1 MIVAAFAI
9 LFAAAL
15 PQVPDSSTVMPLVP
29 LGSTVR
35 IETRSVRGGRVEG
48 TLVEK
53 NQGFLRTTVGPREG
67 REDASVSVPWA
78 LITSLSLDAGRE
90 RKSSA
95 ARGTLAGASAALVVT
110 ASLSNPAAAAAA
122 GMMLPLAGGVV
133 GWMMGFERWEPV
145 LWRPALDSVME
156 REATRIHL
164 DAGTEIAVRVGRR
177 MHRGVVAGVGDDSLT
192 LRLGGVSRELGF
204 AFADVSELRLP
215 SGRNRL
221 RGASLGFSAMAVAG
235 GIHIFAARPT
245 DSEKPL
251 ILLGYAFGGAA
262 LGALIGAPGWRR
274 LPVPVR

>member
-1 MIVAAFAI
+1 MIVSALAI
-9 LFAAAL
+9 LVAASL
-15 PQVPDSSTVMPLVP
+15 RQMPDSTNVMSRVP
-29 LGSTVR
+29 LGSRVR
-35 IETRSVRGGRVEG
+35 IETRSVREESVEG

-53 NQGFLRTTVGPREG
+53 NQGFLRTMVGPRDG
-67 REDASVSVPWA
+67 RGASVSVPWA
-78 LITSLSLDAGRE
+78 QITSLSLDAGRE

-110 ASLSNPAAAAAA
+110 ASLSNPTAAAAA
-122 GMMLPLAGGVV
+122 GMMLPVAGGVV

-145 LWRPALDSVME
+145 LWRPAIDSVME

-192 LRLGGVSRELGF
+192 VRLRDVSRELGF
-204 AFADVSELRLP
+204 ALADVSELRLP
-215 SGRNRL
+215 AGRNRL
-221 RGASLGFSAMAVAG
+221 RGAALGFSAMAIAA

-245 DSEKPL
+245 DSEKPR

-274 LPVPVR
+274 LPLPVR